1 MAKRACNVLRTFLT
15 FTLVSVLT
23 MSTTTVSYAGTISN
37 RVTISSYEMS
47 DIDIINQVSNKIL
60 EGFQILDAVI
70 LEDVSGK
77 FYVNKTRM
85 SNFELSAQDEDAVNY
100 LVRSL
105 NQNTHNRYAVRS
117 WQSFGMC
124 VVSGFTGIQ
133 LTEIATY
140 VKWKSFGYLLE
151 NKDWGGAL
159 NLLKGAV
166 SRYLAKHGAEAGAK
180 FALKQILNSSGV
192 GFAAVAAASAVT
204 CAALEGWRWMN

>member
-1 MAKRACNVLRTFLT
+1 
-15 FTLVSVLT
+15 
-23 MSTTTVSYAGTISN
+23 MSDAQIINHVSN
-37 RVTISSYEMS
+37 R
-47 DIDIINQVSNKIL
+47 IL
-60 EGFQILDAVI
+60 EGFEILDTVI
-70 LEDVSGK
+70 LEDSNGK
-77 FYVNKTRM
+77 FYVDKTRV
-85 SNFELSAQDEDAVNY
+85 SNFELSVQDEEAVDY

-105 NQNTHNRYAVRS
+105 NQSINNRYAARS

-140 VKWKSFGYLLE
+140 VNWKSFGFLL
-151 NKDWGGAL
+151 KSQDWGGAL

-166 SRYLAKHGAEAGAK
+166 SRYLVKHGAEAGAK

-204 CAALEGWRWMN
+204 CAALEGWRW